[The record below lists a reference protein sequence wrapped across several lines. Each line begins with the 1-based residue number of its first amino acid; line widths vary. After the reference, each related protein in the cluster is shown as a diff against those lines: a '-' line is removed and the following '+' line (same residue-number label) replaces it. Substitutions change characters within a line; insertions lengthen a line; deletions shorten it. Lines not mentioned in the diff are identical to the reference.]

1 MPSAASARASPNIR
15 NIVKMPYKKACSLW
29 DIYSSGLELAATS
42 LRAGETLLAAN
53 AVIGS
58 RVGTMRAAAHNPL
71 TANYAELALMLPEKV
86 EAFSRAG
93 ASLMKDAE
101 SVQAETGAQIRHV
114 TSIMTSGKIPTM
126 SDMFTLTA
134 RWASI
139 TQKMTGA
146 AGRALLPVHAAA
158 TRNATRLRK
167 K

>member
-1 MPSAASARASPNIR
+1 M
-15 NIVKMPYKKACSLW
+15 
-29 DIYSSGLELAATS
+29 YSSGFDLAATAV
-42 LRAGETLLAAN
+42 RAGETMLAAN

-58 RVGTMRAAAHNPL
+58 RFGTMQAAARNPI
-71 TANYAELALMLPEKV
+71 TADYAELALMVPEKV

-114 TSIMTSGKIPTM
+114 TALMTSGKIPTF
-126 SDMFTLTA
+126 SDLFTITG

-139 TQKMTGA
+139 TQKATGA

-158 TRNATRLRK
+158 MGNARRLRSK
-167 K
+167 